1 MGDILGIA
9 DSDGNL
15 IASYAYDPWGKVLS
29 ITGSDIAI
37 GNLNP
42 FRYRGYYY
50 DNETGLYYLQSRYY
64 DPEVGRFINCDD
76 VNYIGATGSEV
87 SYNPFA
93 YCENNP
99 VNYSDFTGQSLILA
113 TAIGFG
119 VGVLISGCYRLYQN
133 YRTGTKWYNGLA
145 ISMLAG
151 GIGGAISCISI
162 PGVSSWVCA
171 TVFGAAGNV
180 VTKVIL
186 GEIKT
191 IKDLSSAILQGAAAG
206 LLGNAAAKCLN
217 KIVATKFA
225 TWNKSTQKKF
235 LSKIGKI
242 TNRTLREIRQMIK
255 NSGSTKV
262 IEKSI
267 YKIID
272 KYGYAALV
280 SAFVSSVAT
289 SV

>member
-1 MGDILGIA
+1 MCWQVCEDRSFDNI
-9 DSDGNL
+9 
-15 IASYAYDPWGKVLS
+15 SYTY
-29 ITGSDIAI
+29 
-37 GNLNP
+37 
-42 FRYRGYYY
+42 
-50 DNETGLYYLQSRYY
+50 NETELYYLQSRYY